1 VVTPAPKRRWF
12 RYSLWTLFMVVTV
25 FCCWLGYELNWV
37 WQRHE
42 AFKKG
47 QVGVD
52 ESLDNSFG
60 PGPANV
66 PAPLWLFGEPGY
78 SIIWFNTAQE
88 SLVPTAEE
96 LVAIERIKRLFP
108 EAQIGFM
115 YTPPKRPQPVPEKTR
130 QSGSAYDGFKL

>member
-1 VVTPAPKRRWF
+1 
-12 RYSLWTLFMVVTV
+12 M
-25 FCCWLGYELNWV
+25 G
-37 WQRHE
+37 RHIRPRPYALRVCIKDLHRNE
-42 AFKKG
+42 HLVHRFA
-47 QVGVD
+47 
-52 ESLDNSFG
+52 
-60 PGPANV
+60 
-66 PAPLWLFGEPGY
+66 WLFGDPGY

-88 SLVPTAEE
+88 SLVPRVEK